1 MPRQQ
6 RLEVVA
12 KADRVLHKAPEQ
24 HLALVGFVHPQK
36 LLVVLLD
43 AAPKGVEGV
52 VVCQN
57 GATIH
62 PRGAGG
68 LECAIHRAHNGA
80 LGLLH
85 WRLNPLDLR
94 RLPGRDAGRRRRHW
108 WKGWK
113 RMLARRD
120 TRVGFRGVFSRKWW
134 GFFPYAFLCI
144 FVHFY
149 AFSTFSLHFLR
160 LHFSHAAYKCI
171 LMHFNVFR

>member
-94 RLPGRDAGRRRRHW
+94 RLPGRDGRCRSASAALVERVEEDARPQRHSS
-108 WKGWK
+108 
-113 RMLARRD
+113 
-120 TRVGFRGVFSRKWW
+120 RVPW
-134 GFFPYAFLCI
+134 GFFPKVVGFFPIRILAHFCAFSCI
-144 FVHFY
+144 FNIFI
-149 AFSTFSLHFLR
+149 AFPPIAFFTC
-160 LHFSHAAYKCI
+160 CI
-171 LMHFNVFR
+171 

>member
-24 HLALVGFVHPQK
+24 YRALVGYVHPQK

-57 GATIH
+57 GATIL
-62 PRGAGG
+62 PRGASG
-68 LECAIHRAHNGA
+68 LECAIHCAHNGA

-94 RLPGRDAGRRRRHW
+94 RLFGRGRRRSGRLFGRRAAEEGRDRALGGGLEGGCLPRSTVHDRLQLAQEGVAPRESLLERRGRRRGRRRAVLGARGGSQRH
-108 WKGWK
+108 G
-113 RMLARRD
+113 RR
-120 TRVGFRGVFSRKWW
+120 
-134 GFFPYAFLCI
+134 
-144 FVHFY
+144 
-149 AFSTFSLHFLR
+149 
-160 LHFSHAAYKCI
+160 
-171 LMHFNVFR
+171 